1 MELESSIFALDK
13 SKRML
18 GLKFSPSSDRENAS
32 KIYFSGGGFTTAV
45 FSEMCDRI
53 NNCPPSILLINP
65 CANGETSH
73 TDNIIKLPILIGLI

>member
-1 MELESSIFALDK
+1 MFATDK

-18 GLKFSPSSDRENAS
+18 GLRFSPSSGRENAS

-45 FSEMCDRI
+45 FSEECGRI
-53 NNCPPSILLINP
+53 NDCPPSVLLINP

-73 TDNIIKLPILIGLI
+73 TDDTIKLSILTGLI

>member
-1 MELESSIFALDK
+1 VELESSVFASNK

-18 GLKFSPSSDRENAS
+18 RLRFSASSAREIAS

-45 FSEMCDRI
+45 FSGECDRI
-53 NNCPPSILLINP
+53 NDCPPSVLLICP

-73 TDNIIKLPILIGLI
+73 RNDTI